1 MPTILRRAVLPLL
14 SIIAGVA
21 ALVYGVRFHVL
32 PVIEERESE
41 ITVNVP
47 EPFSP
52 MQPSFPGMDP
62 QAGPPQF
69 RKQTATKITEEILP
83 LAEPALI
90 RDATIGGIVLSEA
103 RELKRTYRGAPPLLC
118 PT

>member
-14 SIIAGVA
+14 SILAGVA
-21 ALVYGVRFHVL
+21 ALAYGVRFHVL
-32 PVIEERESE
+32 PVIEEHESE
-41 ITVNVP
+41 ISINMEESFP
-47 EPFSP
+47 P

-62 QAGPPQF
+62 RSGPPRF
-69 RKQTATKITEEILP
+69 RKQTVTKITEEIIP

-90 RDATIGGIVLSEA
+90 RDATIGGIVLNEA
-103 RELKRTYRGAPPLLC
+103 RALKRTYSGTPPSLC